1 MRAIW
6 MLTLSLFAGCT
17 SFESGA
23 LPHVERWP
31 PSTSAGRAALTVSLA
46 GLPEKFAAG
55 WRAALTRTLSES
67 RGLSFAVEPARGAAG
82 RSLAI
87 QVAHRRQP
95 LPVSRAWMAACA
107 FSGGVIP
114 ARALHAFDLRA
125 VVRDEAG
132 RELGVIARQVESAT
146 WIGWLFLPVMP
157 FAGVGMT
164 GLAEDTFR
172 SILGEAVARGLL

>member
-1 MRAIW
+1 MRARW
-6 MLTLSLFAGCT
+6 FLSLCLLTGCT
-17 SFESGA
+17 SFERGA
-23 LPHVERWP
+23 LPHMLRWP
-31 PSTSAGRAALTVSLA
+31 PPSAAAGLSVSLE
-46 GLPEKFAAG
+46 GLPDKFASG
-55 WRAALTRTLSES
+55 WRAALTRTLRES
-67 RGLSFAVEPARGAAG
+67 RGLSFAVGDGPGAFRRAI
-82 RSLAI
+82 AI

-114 ARALHAFDLRA
+114 ARALHAFDVRA
-125 VVRDEAG
+125 VVRDASG
-132 RELGVIARQVESAT
+132 RDLGVIERRVESAT
-146 WIGWLFLPVMP
+146 WIGWVFLPVMP